1 MGKRRK
7 YSKEFK
13 LEAVRMAN
21 TPGMTLQQLGEELGV
36 NAHLLGKWRK
46 QLQAEGEKSAFPGQ
60 GNPRDEE
67 MAALKRE
74 LARVKKERDFLKE
87 AAAFFAKE
95 SR

>member
-1 MGKRRK
+1 MSQRK
-7 YSKEFK
+7 NYSREFK
-13 LEAVRMAN
+13 LEAVRLAN
-21 TPGMTLQQLGEELGV
+21 TPGVTLKQLGAELGV
-36 NAHLLGKWRK
+36 NPGMLGKWRK
-46 QLQAEGEKSAFPGQ
+46 QLQAEGEKEAFPGQ

-95 SR
+95 SS